1 MKETVYIYNINDK
14 NKIRNMQFA
23 LLRLKIKLKVISDDM
38 LLQKVGCIA
47 ELDGFEPETPLSS
60 EIPEITDEIMLMKN
74 LTSSRI
80 DALLS
85 AFRKAGVT
93 RIKLKAIL
101 TETNKD
107 WYFADLHKEL
117 LREHHE
123 MSKQD
128 PPGSPG
134 DIEDSAAAL

>member
-128 PPGSPG
+128 PPGET
-134 DIEDSAAAL
+134 EDSAAAL